1 MSGVTVRDIDAI
13 AVLGLHLAIARHA
26 EGFHDGRIFA
36 GQEPEIGAQQ
46 DTPAVIERQAFRA
59 FADRINGLR
68 DKARQGEESEEAEAV
83 PERRTIK
90 TLEELDDLPVKAVV
104 IEDHYQD
111 AYQKI
116 ATDSWMS
123 GEYTVNGPAI
133 ALPCTVIYEPGV
145 R

>member
-1 MSGVTVRDIDAI
+1 MAVSVRDIDTI
-13 AVLGLHLAIARHA
+13 ATLGLGWAHVKYA
-26 EGFHDGRIFA
+26 EGVHDGRIFA
-36 GQEPEIGAQQ
+36 GDEPEIGAQQ
-46 DTPAVIERQAFRA
+46 SPPAVVERDAFRA
-59 FADRINGLR
+59 FANKINALR
-68 DKARQGEESEEAEAV
+68 DQVRQGEESKEAEAV
-83 PERRTIK
+83 TARRTIE
-90 TLEELDDLPVKAVV
+90 TLEELDALPVKAVV

-145 R
+145 K